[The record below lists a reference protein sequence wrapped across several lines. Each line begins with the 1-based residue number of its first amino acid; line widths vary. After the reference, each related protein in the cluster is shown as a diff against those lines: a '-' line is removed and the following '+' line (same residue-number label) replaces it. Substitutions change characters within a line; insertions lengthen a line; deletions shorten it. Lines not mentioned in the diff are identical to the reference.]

1 MVGGV
6 NVVHRTTRLS
16 DDTGIGLL
24 FVGMLALGVI
34 IISREDTYAGDL
46 TSFLFGDILG
56 VDAADLRLAAIV
68 LVVTIAGDV
77 RRPPV
82 VPRPRRRRRTR
93 RPRSGCARASPT
105 PRCWRCWRCRSSPA
119 SAPSARCSCSG
130 CSSPRRRRPSCSSAG
145 CPLAMATAVGFG
157 WLAVVVGLVVSYH
170 ADTAASASIAGIA
183 VGQFLSCWVT
193 EAGKRRR
200 VCRRPPVTDGTDAS
214 SSITVAPVERAP
226 KASPRRTVLASHICS
241 NERHGRAE
249 MDVGREALD
258 VMVGDLHHWCA
269 APAEAGP
276 RTGGHHLGDTGRG
289 NPGAVKRQ
297 RERWSWL
304 VVTDDAVK
312 RPIAELYL
320 AAWNEL
326 HCGIRLR
333 LRRMA
338 SRAIGA
344 ADPLEQ
350 RLVEARRDPNYRAGE
365 HLAANIGSVPVWI
378 FAVVNGVKGTPTV
391 VDGADIFGAVQNLML
406 AARAHGLG
414 TTLTMLHRRH
424 EAEVASVLK
433 LPTDARAL
441 ALVPMGYPMSGRF
454 RETRRQP
461 VDAVTYWNEWGG
473 RRTRVASAVR

>member
-1 MVGGV
+1 
-6 NVVHRTTRLS
+6 
-16 DDTGIGLL
+16 
-24 FVGMLALGVI
+24 
-34 IISREDTYAGDL
+34 
-46 TSFLFGDILG
+46 
-56 VDAADLRLAAIV
+56 
-68 LVVTIAGDV
+68 
-77 RRPPV
+77 
-82 VPRPRRRRRTR
+82 
-93 RPRSGCARASPT
+93 
-105 PRCWRCWRCRSSPA
+105 
-119 SAPSARCSCSG
+119 
-130 CSSPRRRRPSCSSAG
+130 
-145 CPLAMATAVGFG
+145 
-157 WLAVVVGLVVSYH
+157 
-170 ADTAASASIAGIA
+170 
-183 VGQFLSCWVT
+183 
-193 EAGKRRR
+193 
-200 VCRRPPVTDGTDAS
+200 
-214 SSITVAPVERAP
+214 
-226 KASPRRTVLASHICS
+226 
-241 NERHGRAE
+241 
-249 MDVGREALD
+249 MDVGREDLD
-258 VMVGDLHHWCA
+258 VMVAIYTTGAQRRLKPDPVPEDIIWAILDA
-269 APAEAGP
+269 AIRGP
-276 RTGGHHLGDTGRG
+276 SSG
-289 NPGAVKRQ
+289 NA
-297 RERWSWL
+297 ERWSWL
-304 VVTDDAVK
+304 VVTDEAVK

-344 ADPLEQ
+344 SDPLEQ

-365 HLAANIGSVPVWI
+365 HLAANIGSAPVWI
-378 FAVVNGVKGTPTV
+378 FAVVSGIKGTPTV